1 MDMRITNKMPVP
13 AVMNAFDVDRER
25 AETYMPLGC
34 GEIEFDHY
42 SFGSPN
48 GSLGTLKIL
57 ELAIHGGYDPVSDTY
72 LSFKSKRLD

>member
-1 MDMRITNKMPVP
+1 MRCIGEGRTFPLLYNDDVLVP
-13 AVMNAFDVDRER
+13 GVMHAFRVPRER

-48 GSLGTLKIL
+48 GSVNTLKIL
-57 ELAIHGGYDPVSDTY
+57 ELAIPR
-72 LSFKSKRLD
+72 RL